1 MEKIA
6 LSLRNHSRKEAF
18 MPTQTHI
25 QTHTV
30 SHTHVLLK
38 SKDFRHLDTDAPFSP
53 TAKDVASSMTGE
65 SWIFVNIPLNER
77 K

>member
-6 LSLRNHSRKEAF
+6 LSLRNYSGKEAF

-25 QTHTV
+25 QIHTV
-30 SHTHVLLK
+30 SHTHMLLK
-38 SKDFRHLDTDAPFSP
+38 SPFSP
-53 TAKDVASSMTGE
+53 TPEDVASPVTGE